1 MNLATSLEAAI
12 DPNNRLTFLLDWE
25 LTLKCN
31 LDCSY
36 CDTGIYGGHD
46 NSTRHPELAA
56 CVDTIKFMFEYV
68 DRKMRLRPQ
77 GSKYVVLNVY
87 GGEALH
93 HPEIETILK
102 SAREQHQPYKDSWT
116 LTITT
121 TTNALV
127 TSQKLQNIIPLIDEF
142 TVSYHTE
149 STDKQKQQFL
159 DNLLAIKAAGV
170 RQKCIVLM
178 HADPVLFADA
188 QSMIAWLKQH
198 DIKHLPRQLDHRKE
212 DIQFNYAPQ
221 QVKWFD
227 NLYTEKS
234 NTATASIPAELVDQT
249 TTDLADTGRAC
260 CGGRQLCADQNY
272 RKREFFVENKFS
284 DWYCGVDQFFLYI
297 KQVNG
302 EVYVNKDCKMN
313 YRGEVG
319 PIGTLHDTDKILAQ
333 MDTTPVIQCKKSR
346 CYCGLCAPKA
356 RDLDT
361 YKQIIKKYEISNS
374 NLLSQT

>member
-1 MNLATSLEAAI
+1 M
-12 DPNNRLTFLLDWE
+12 
-25 LTLKCN
+25 KCN

-46 NSTRHPELAA
+46 NTTRHPELAA
-56 CVDTIKFMFEYV
+56 CIDTIKFMFEYV
-68 DRKMRLRPQ
+68 DRKMRLRPP

-93 HPEIETILK
+93 HPEIVAILK
-102 SAREQHQPYKDSWT
+102 SAREQHQPYKDGWA

-127 TSQKLQNIIPLIDEF
+127 SSQKLQNIIPLIDEF

-149 STDKQKQQFL
+149 SSDKQKQQFR

-178 HADPVLFADA
+178 HANTELFADA
-188 QSMIAWLKQH
+188 QNMIAWLKEH
-198 DIKHLPRQLDHRKE
+198 DITHLPRQLDHRKE
-212 DIQFNYAPQ
+212 DTQFNYAPQ

-227 NLYTEKS
+227 NLYTERS
-234 NTATASIPAELVDQT
+234 NVTKTSMPSGVFDQDS
-249 TTDLADTGRAC
+249 TDLADTGRAC
-260 CGGRQLCADQNY
+260 CGGRQLCTDQNY
-272 RKREFFVENKFS
+272 RKREFFVVNKFPN
-284 DWYCGVDQFFLYI
+284 WYCGVDQFFLYI

-313 YRGEVG
+313 YEGSTG
-319 PIGTLHDTDKILAQ
+319 PIGMLYDTDKILAQ
-333 MDTTPVIQCKKSR
+333 IDTTPVIQCKKSR

-356 RDLDT
+356 QDLET
-361 YKQIIKKYEISNS
+361 YQTIMRKYEIPNS
-374 NLLSQT
+374 NLLQKS

>member
-1 MNLATSLEAAI
+1 
-12 DPNNRLTFLLDWE
+12 
-25 LTLKCN
+25 
-31 LDCSY
+31 
-36 CDTGIYGGHD
+36 
-46 NSTRHPELAA
+46 
-56 CVDTIKFMFEYV
+56 MFDYV

-77 GSKYVVLNVY
+77 GSKHVVLNVY

-93 HPEIETILK
+93 HPEIVAILK
-102 SAREQHQPYKDSWT
+102 SARQQHQPHKDSWT

-127 TSQKLQNIIPLIDEF
+127 TLQKLQNIIPLIDEF

-188 QSMIAWLKQH
+188 QNMIAWLQQH

-234 NTATASIPAELVDQT
+234 NTATASIPAELVGQT

-272 RKREFFVENKFS
+272 RKRDFFVVNKFP

-302 EVYVNKDCKMN
+302 EVFVNKDCKMN
-313 YRGEVG
+313 YQGEVG
-319 PIGTLHDTDKILAQ
+319 PIGTLHDSDKILAQ
-333 MDTTPVIQCKKSR
+333 MDTVPVIQCKKSR

-356 RDLDT
+356 RDLNT
-361 YKQIIKKYEISNS
+361 YTQIMKKYEISDS
-374 NLLSQT
+374 NLLSKT